1 MTDCSENIPQKTLL
15 SYQAMGFKLIPLAQD
30 AKTPTVKT
38 TNEIYIDPKY
48 WTAEKI
54 GTENYRFKNVA
65 TTFGKTNIK
74 DEEGGG
80 DSIPQ

>member
-1 MTDCSENIPQKTLL
+1 MTDYSESIPLKTLL
-15 SYQAMGFKLIPLAQD
+15 SYQAIGFKIIPLAQD

-54 GTENYRFKNVA
+54 QSENYRFKNVS
-65 TTFGKTNIK
+65 TTFGITSIK
-74 DEEGGG
+74 DEE
-80 DSIPQ
+80 